1 MSSTCYVTTV
11 VVLDVFFKLIAIS
24 DNCLNSEIS
33 KIAELTEVSFQELPE
48 IGTFFLSIVYLES
61 LISISNVA
69 TSEF

>member
-33 KIAELTEVSFQELPE
+33 KITELTEVSFQELPE
-48 IGTFFLSIVYLES
+48 IGTFVLSIVYLEC

>member
-1 MSSTCYVTTV
+1 MSSTCNVTTV

-33 KIAELTEVSFQELPE
+33 KITELTEVSFQELPE
-48 IGTFFLSIVYLES
+48 IGTVVLSIVYLER